1 MQREAGGHVAAGEGV
16 GGAWEP
22 CASLHPSGQVL
33 HGPSGLT
40 FELRTS
46 ICVRV
51 RRTLAATSLA
61 LGPVSLGAWRQNA
74 L

>member
-1 MQREAGGHVAAGEGV
+1 MAAGEGV

-51 RRTLAATSLA
+51 RRTLAVTSLA